1 MIVLLEC
8 LYQVQVTYCYT
19 GQKLFVSHTLA
30 VE

>member
-8 LYQVQVTYCYT
+8 LYQVQVTCYT